1 MSKNQI
7 ELIQGE
13 KGMELPLE
21 AGNWVLLKDYGY
33 SPVQSLVAAVGAC
46 GAYVYQSIL
55 TNSKIPF
62 TFEKVLIEYTRDAE
76 RQSEPVK
83 KIEMVFDVK
92 VAPELQDRATRGI
105 KLIAKNCPVMQ
116 SLDPAIEVIETVN
129 FI

>member
-1 MSKNQI
+1 MSKNEL

-13 KGMELPLE
+13 KGMELPLA
-21 AGNWVLLKDYGY
+21 AGNWVLLKEEGY

-55 TNSKIPF
+55 ANSKIPH
-62 TFEKVLIEYTRDAE
+62 TFEKVMIEYTRDSE

-83 KIEMVFDVK
+83 TIELVLTVK

-116 SLDPAIEVIETVN
+116 SLDPAIEVSERVN